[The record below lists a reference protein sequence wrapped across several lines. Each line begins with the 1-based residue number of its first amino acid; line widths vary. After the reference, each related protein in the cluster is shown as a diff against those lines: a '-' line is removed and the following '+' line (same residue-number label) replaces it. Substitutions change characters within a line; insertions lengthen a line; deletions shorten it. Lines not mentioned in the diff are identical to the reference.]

1 MVTNVK
7 KRIADIQDN
16 DILAKPILTFDY
28 QIILPQ
34 GATLKKEYI
43 PRLRE
48 LGVLEVDI
56 RDIKTIMNEIVILKS
71 DIEDSVKEKVKN
83 ILERHTYQNNQEL
96 IGLSETTDNIIST
109 ILEEGQVVERIFDI
123 KERSTDIYEHSIS
136 ICSLAILTA
145 LKLNVDKQ
153 KIHDIGVGCL
163 LHDIGMR
170 YSTTDFVHRDVG
182 ELSGIEL
189 SEYKKHPVN
198 GFSSV
203 QQETWIS
210 DISKQIILYHHE
222 RMDGTGF
229 PLRIKDIPFECKI
242 VNVCD
247 AFDEM
252 ICGISEKQKKVYE
265 AVEFLK
271 NFKNKKFDGK
281 IVDAF
286 LAFTAVYPAG
296 TYIITNEG
304 ELAVVIAQNKDF
316 QERPIIRIIKDKDGN
331 DVKEEIIKDMVKI
344 HNIYIEKVID

>member
-1 MVTNVK
+1 MRKRVTE
-7 KRIADIQDN
+7 IQDN
-16 DILAKPILTFDY
+16 DILAKPILTAEY
-28 QIILPQ
+28 QTILPQ

-43 PRLRE
+43 SRLIE
-48 LGVLEVDI
+48 LGIWEVE
-56 RDIKTIMNEIVILKS
+56 IKDVKKLTTKIGILKS
-71 DIEDSVKEKVKN
+71 DIEGSVKEKVKD
-83 ILERHTYQNNQEL
+83 ILERHTYQNNREL
-96 IGLSETTDNIIST
+96 AELNHTTDNIISN
-109 ILEEGQVVERIFDI
+109 ILEEDRVVERIFDI

-145 LKLNVDKQ
+145 LKLGLDKQ

-170 YSTTDFVHRDVG
+170 YSTIDFTHKDVA
-182 ELSGIEL
+182 ELSGMEL
-189 SEYKKHPVN
+189 AEYKKHPVN

-203 QQETWIS
+203 QQESWIS
-210 DISKQIILYHHE
+210 DISKQIILLHHE
-222 RMDGTGF
+222 RMDGSGF
-229 PLRIKDIPFECKI
+229 PLRTKDIPLECRI

-265 AVEFLK
+265 AIEYLK
-271 NFKNKKFDGK
+271 NFKNIKFDGK

-296 TYIITNEG
+296 TQVLTNEG
-304 ELAVVIAQNKDF
+304 EMGVVVAQNKDF

>member
-1 MVTNVK
+1 VRKTVTE
-7 KRIADIQDN
+7 IQDN
-16 DILAKPILTFDY
+16 DILAKPILTAEY
-28 QIILPQ
+28 QIVLPQ

-43 PRLRE
+43 DRLIE
-48 LGVLEVDI
+48 LGIWEVE
-56 RDIKTIMNEIVILKS
+56 IKDVKKLTTEIGILKS
-71 DIEDSVKEKVKN
+71 DIEDSVKEKVKD
-83 ILERHTYQNNQEL
+83 ILERHTYQNNREL
-96 IGLSETTDNIIST
+96 AELNHTTDNIIST
-109 ILEEGQVVERIFDI
+109 ILEEDRVVERIFDI

-145 LKLNVDKQ
+145 LKLGLDKQ

-170 YSTTDFVHRDVG
+170 YSTTDFTHKDVS
-182 ELSGIEL
+182 ELSGMEL
-189 SEYKKHPVN
+189 AEYKKHPVN

-203 QQETWIS
+203 QQESWIS
-210 DISKQIILYHHE
+210 DISKQIILFHHE
-222 RMDGTGF
+222 RMDGSGF
-229 PLRIKDIPFECKI
+229 PLRTKDIPLECRI

-265 AVEFLK
+265 AVEYLK
-271 NFKNKKFDGK
+271 NFKNIKFDGK

-286 LAFTAVYPAG
+286 LDFTAVYPAG
-296 TYIITNEG
+296 THVMTNEG

-316 QERPIIRIIKDKDGN
+316 HERPIIRIIKDKNGN
-331 DVKEEIIKDMVKI
+331 DVKGEIIKDMVKI